1 MTDLEMI
8 GQAYVEWYQC
18 NDKIHIVYEELKSH
32 MEDPSPT
39 ITDYTDESF
48 KNTLSSLSE
57 KMLNCLHEAT
67 QAYDEL
73 NGLMLNYLTKQ
84 TS

>member
-8 GQAYVEWYQC
+8 GQAYMVWYQC
-18 NDKIHIVYEELKSH
+18 NDKTHIAKQELNYY
-32 MEDPSPT
+32 MDDPSPT

-48 KNTLSSLSE
+48 KNTLSLLSE

-73 NGLMLNYLTKQ
+73 NGLMLNYLIKQ
-84 TS
+84 AS